1 MHLVAPEEEGGAMV
15 QLQVM
20 LKGENWRLRLLVCL
34 LLLLIALIVLEVWLP
49 GSLASV
55 FSAIKNT
62 LVRIYEFCG
71 DIFHAFKRVVSTIG
85 SWYR

>member
-20 LKGENWRLRLLVCL
+20 LKGENWKLRLLVCL
-34 LLLLIALIVLEVWLP
+34 ILLLISLIVLEICLP
-49 GSLASV
+49 GSLASIYP
-55 FSAIKNT
+55 SIKKA
-62 LVRIYEFCG
+62 LVRIYEFG
-71 DIFHAFKRVVSTIG
+71 GNTFHAFKRVVSTIG